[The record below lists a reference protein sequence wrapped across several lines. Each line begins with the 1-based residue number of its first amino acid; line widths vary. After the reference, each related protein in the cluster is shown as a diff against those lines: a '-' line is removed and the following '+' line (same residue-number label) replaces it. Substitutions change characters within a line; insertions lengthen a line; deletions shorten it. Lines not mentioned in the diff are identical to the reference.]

1 MCCGRYVEMCVEMCV
16 EICKGISRRISWRI
30 SWRISRGLSRGI
42 SRKIYRE
49 VCSGLKIIVN
59 FAGRPDWKRKRPH
72 GGIFNQLM
80 L

>member
-1 MCCGRYVEMCVEMCV
+1 MCCGTYVEMCVEIFKGIFKG
-16 EICKGISRRISWRI
+16 ICKGISRRIS
-30 SWRISRGLSRGI
+30 RGI
-42 SRKIYRE
+42 SGKIYRE

>member
-1 MCCGRYVEMCVEMCV
+1 MCCGRYVEMCV
-16 EICKGISRRISWRI
+16 EICKGISRGISRRISR
-30 SWRISRGLSRGI
+30 RISRGLCRGI

-59 FAGRPDWKRKRPH
+59 FASRPDWKRKRPH